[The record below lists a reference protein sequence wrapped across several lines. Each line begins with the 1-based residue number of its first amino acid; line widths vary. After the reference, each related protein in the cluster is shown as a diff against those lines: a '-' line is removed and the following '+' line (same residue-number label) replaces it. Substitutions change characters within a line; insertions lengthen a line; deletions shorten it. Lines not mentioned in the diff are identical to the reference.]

1 MRRRLAGLFSCML
14 VFTFSS
20 PGSRV
25 CNDMA
30 QGPRAHAMAHAALDT
45 HEHHGHAPQG
55 SRPPADHRAPLNHC
69 PSASP
74 CASVL
79 LVADAAVQSIDS
91 LHNDGI
97 VQVAELEPSSE
108 STDLEPPPPKA

>member
-1 MRRRLAGLFSCML
+1 MMRRRLAGLFSCML
-14 VFTFSS
+14 VLTFSS
-20 PGSRV
+20 SGSRV

-30 QGPRAHAMAHAALDT
+30 HGLGAQATAHAASGMY
-45 HEHHGHAPQG
+45 EHHGHAPAD
-55 SRPPADHRAPLNHC
+55 SHRPADHRAPLDHC

-91 LHNDGI
+91 PHNDGI

-108 STDLEPPPPKA
+108 STDLEPPPP